1 MVKKI
6 LLYSN
11 NRPESLEIKEGLE
24 GSLIHPS
31 IQLVGEDE
39 VPDYIIS
46 IGGDGTFLSAFHRF
60 KNYLDHAKFI
70 GIHTGHLGFY
80 TDWLSSEVDLVC
92 GGIINETDTSVSY
105 PLLEVDYIL
114 EDGTVGSEIA
124 LNEFSIRS
132 SAGTMVGD
140 VYIKGYFFETFRGDG
155 ICVSTPTGST
165 GLNKSLG
172 GAVIHPRLDAL
183 QMTEMASIN
192 NRVYRTLGSS
202 IIIPHDEWFVIKP
215 EINAASIITID
226 NLHWDNQKVKEIK
239 LYVSDK
245 RIKFANFR
253 HTHFWDRVENAF
265 IGRQQDIDIEK
276 ELRRG

>member
-1 MVKKI
+1 MKKI
-6 LLYSN
+6 LLFSN
-11 NRPESLEIKEGLE
+11 TLPESLKIKKELEKNLDHPEIE
-24 GSLIHPS
+24 
-31 IQLVGEDE
+31 LVEEDIY
-39 VPDYIIS
+39 PDYIIS
-46 IGGDGTFLSAFHRF
+46 IGGDGTFLSAFHRY
-60 KNYLDHAKFI
+60 KDYLDHAKFI

-92 GGIINETDTSVSY
+92 SGIINDVDNSVSY
-105 PLLEVDYIL
+105 PLLDVDYVL
-114 EDGTVGSEIA
+114 EDGSIGSEIA

-132 SAGTMVGD
+132 SSGTMVGD

-172 GAVIHPRLDAL
+172 GAVIHPRLDAI

-202 IIIPHDEWFVIKP
+202 IIIPHDEWFIIKP
-215 EINAASIITID
+215 EINADSIITID
-226 NLHWDNQKVKEIK
+226 NLHWSNQKVKEIK
-239 LYVSDK
+239 LCISEK

-253 HTHFWDRVENAF
+253 HTHFWTRVENAF

-276 ELRRG
+276 ELSRD